1 MRPVVLLLQ
10 PGVSEQKWH
19 LNLQADI
26 HHSQSSPP
34 CAYTAIHGQ
43 PQQNTRHVRQHGIN
57 PALWKETVCLATIP
71 PFAMMYIRPVDLQTG
86 KRRHALFVRLVLL
99 RVSRIG
105 KGTSQTTHPLPLP
118 SGEKNKPQNSYIQLM
133 GTRY

>member
-1 MRPVVLLLQ
+1 MCDRFVLRLQ
-10 PGVSEQKWH
+10 PGVSEQKWR

-43 PQQNTRHVRQHGIN
+43 PEETTRHVRQHGIN
-57 PALWKETVCLATIP
+57 PAPWKETGLGFFFFLATIP

-86 KRRHALFVRLVLL
+86 KRRHALFC
-99 RVSRIG
+99 S
-105 KGTSQTTHPLPLP
+105 
-118 SGEKNKPQNSYIQLM
+118 SGCFE
-133 GTRY
+133 GE

>member
-1 MRPVVLLLQ
+1 MRPAVLLLQ
-10 PGVSEQKWH
+10 PRVSEQKWR

-34 CAYTAIHGQ
+34 CAYTAIHGHPEQ
-43 PQQNTRHVRQHGIN
+43 HNRHVRQHGIN
-57 PALWKETVCLATIP
+57 PAPWKDTNFLATIP

-86 KRRHALFVRLVLL
+86 KRRHALFVCLVVL

-105 KGTSQTTHPLPLP
+105 KETLQTTHPLPLP
-118 SGEKNKPQNSYIQLM
+118 SGKKPQNSCIQLM